1 MHTRNTEEKIAM
13 NEEELIK
20 VIVDKVCD
28 IHRSIGP
35 AMPERRT

>member
-1 MHTRNTEEKIAM
+1 MHTRNIEEKKAM

-20 VIVDKVCD
+20 VIVDEVFD

-35 AMPERRT
+35 AMR